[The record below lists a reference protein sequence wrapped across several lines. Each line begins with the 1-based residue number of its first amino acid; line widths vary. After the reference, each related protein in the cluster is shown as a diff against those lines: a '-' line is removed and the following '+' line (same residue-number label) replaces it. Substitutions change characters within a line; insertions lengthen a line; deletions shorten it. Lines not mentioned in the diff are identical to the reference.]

1 MQPKQH
7 VFHDAV
13 REKIKRGV
21 DALAEAVKITLGPR
35 GRTVIQERDFS

>member
-7 VFHDAV
+7 FFHDAA

-21 DALAEAVKITLGPR
+21 DALAESVKVTLGPR
-35 GRTVIQERDFS
+35 GRTVIQERDFA